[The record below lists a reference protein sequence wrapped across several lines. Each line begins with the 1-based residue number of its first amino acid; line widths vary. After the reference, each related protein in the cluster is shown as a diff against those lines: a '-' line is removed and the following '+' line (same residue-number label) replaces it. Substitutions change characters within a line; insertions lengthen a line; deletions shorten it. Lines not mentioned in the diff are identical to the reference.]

1 MAISTKFERVRLL
14 THLDIFIEEIQITV
28 LLAKITLLPPDPL
41 VFQEIPHRTRIK
53 EQEGLVLN
61 I

>member
-1 MAISTKFERVRLL
+1 LL
-14 THLDIFIEEIQITV
+14 THLDIFREEIQITV

-53 EQEGLVLN
+53 EQEGLELN

>member
-1 MAISTKFERVRLL
+1 LAISTKFERVRLL

-28 LLAKITLLPPDPL
+28 LLAKITLLPPDPQ
-41 VFQEIPHRTRIK
+41 VFQEIPHRTKIK
-53 EQEGLVLN
+53 EQEDLVLN

>member
-1 MAISTKFERVRLL
+1 MATSTKFERGQLL
-14 THLDIFIEEIQITV
+14 THLDIFREEIQITV

-53 EQEGLVLN
+53 EQEDLVLN